1 MAAGLIWTFKA
12 NLKKRKLTNNILLNV
27 IHSVY
32 DSCVLYWAK
41 LLRGLLEINSKGA
54 NDRKEFLGEKLFI
67 IQSLHFMRESSALIC
82 FQ

>member
-27 IHSVY
+27 THSVY
-32 DSCVLYWAK
+32 DSYVLYWAK
-41 LLRGLLEINSKGA
+41 LLRALLEINSKGA

-67 IQSLHFMRESSALIC
+67 TQSLRFMRESSALIC